1 MYNIKIIT
9 NFYSPMEGY
18 TMKWKTMMT
27 ACLAGILAVSV
38 LAGCGSEKK
47 DDAKKPLRVATNAT
61 FVPFE
66 FKENDQSKEYQGFEM
81 DLLRAIANEMGRD
94 VEINNIAFSGI
105 IPILQQGDM
114 DIAAAG
120 MTVTKERA
128 QKVNFS
134 APFYE
139 SKLVVLTPNDSGIDS
154 ADAIAG
160 KQVAV
165 QIGTTGAQYAENQGY
180 TVKQFD
186 NNSDVI
192 MELQVGGSPAA
203 ILDKPVADYF
213 LTQDGKGKFKVIDI
227 PNTKSEYLAFAF
239 NKKDTELMNQVN
251 DAMAKLKEKGEFQK
265 LYKKW
270 FNPDM
275 PALPKS
281 GEDALK

>member
-81 DLLRAIANEMGRD
+81 DLLRAIAKEMGRD

-165 QIGTTGAQYAENQGY
+165 QIGTTGAQYVENQGY

-265 LYKKW
+265 LYKNGLIPICRTCR
-270 FNPDM
+270 NPVKT
-275 PALPKS
+275 L
-281 GEDALK
+281 

>member
-1 MYNIKIIT
+1 MYNIKINT
-9 NFYSPMEGY
+9 NFYSYVEGY

-47 DDAKKPLRVATNAT
+47 EDAKKPLRVATNAT

-66 FKENDQSKEYQGFEM
+66 FKENDESKEYQGFEM
-81 DLLRAIANEMGRD
+81 DLLRAVAKEMGRD

-139 SKLVVLTPNDSGIDS
+139 SKLVILTPNDSGIDS

-213 LTQDGKGKFKVIDI
+213 LTQDGKGKFKVIEI

-239 NKKDTELMNQVN
+239 NKKDTELMKQVN

-270 FNPDM
+270 FNTNMPD
-275 PALPKS
+275 LPKS
-281 GEDALK
+281 GDDALK

>member
-1 MYNIKIIT
+1 
-9 NFYSPMEGY
+9 
-18 TMKWKTMMT
+18 MKWKTMMT

-270 FNPDM
+270 FNTDM
-275 PALPKS
+275 PDLPKS

>member
-1 MYNIKIIT
+1 MYNIKINT
-9 NFYSPMEGY
+9 NFYSYVEGY

-47 DDAKKPLRVATNAT
+47 EDAKKPLRVATNAT

-66 FKENDQSKEYQGFEM
+66 FKENDESKEYQGFEM
-81 DLLRAIANEMGRD
+81 DLLRAVAKEMGRD

-139 SKLVVLTPNDSGIDS
+139 SKLAILTPNESGIDS

-213 LTQDGKGKFKVIDI
+213 LTQDGKGKFKVIEI

-239 NKKDTELMNQVN
+239 NKKDTELMKQVN

-270 FNPDM
+270 FNNDM
-275 PALPKS
+275 PDLPKS
-281 GEDALK
+281 GDDALK

>member
-1 MYNIKIIT
+1 MYNIKINT
-9 NFYSPMEGY
+9 NFYSYVEGY

-47 DDAKKPLRVATNAT
+47 EDAKKPLRVATNAT

-66 FKENDQSKEYQGFEM
+66 FKENDESKEYQGFEM
-81 DLLRAIANEMGRD
+81 DLLRAVAKEMGRD

-139 SKLVVLTPNDSGIDS
+139 SKLVILTPNESGIDS

-213 LTQDGKGKFKVIDI
+213 LTQDGKGKFKVIEI

-239 NKKDTELMNQVN
+239 NKKDTELMKKVN

-270 FNPDM
+270 FNTDM
-275 PALPKS
+275 PDLPKS
-281 GEDALK
+281 GDDALK

>member
-81 DLLRAIANEMGRD
+81 DLLRAIAKEMGRD

-203 ILDKPVADYF
+203 ILDKPVADYC

-251 DAMAKLKEKGEFQK
+251 DAMVKLKEKGEFQK

-270 FNPDM
+270 FNTDM
-275 PALPKS
+275 PDLPKS

>member
-1 MYNIKIIT
+1 
-9 NFYSPMEGY
+9 
-18 TMKWKTMMT
+18 MKWKTMMT

-47 DDAKKPLRVATNAT
+47 EDAKKPLRVATNAT

-66 FKENDQSKEYQGFEM
+66 FKENDESKEYQGFEM
-81 DLLRAIANEMGRD
+81 DLLRAVAKEMGRD

-139 SKLVVLTPNDSGIDS
+139 SKLVILTPNESGIDS

-213 LTQDGKGKFKVIDI
+213 LTQDGKGKFKVIEI

-239 NKKDTELMNQVN
+239 NKKDTELMKQVN

-270 FNPDM
+270 FNNDM
-275 PALPKS
+275 PDLPKS
-281 GEDALK
+281 GDDALK

>member
-9 NFYSPMEGY
+9 NFYSFMEGY

-27 ACLAGILAVSV
+27 VCLAGILAVSV

-81 DLLRAIANEMGRD
+81 DLLRAIAKEMGRD

-139 SKLVVLTPNDSGIDS
+139 SKLVILTPNDSGIDS
-154 ADAIAG
+154 AEAIAG

-270 FNPDM
+270 FNTDM
-275 PALPKS
+275 PDLPKS

>member
-1 MYNIKIIT
+1 MYNIKINT
-9 NFYSPMEGY
+9 NFYSYVEGY
-18 TMKWKTMMT
+18 IMKWKTMMT

-47 DDAKKPLRVATNAT
+47 EDAKKPLRIATNAT

-66 FKENDQSKEYQGFEM
+66 FKENDESKEYQGFEM
-81 DLLRAIANEMGRD
+81 DLLRAVAKEMGRD

-139 SKLVVLTPNDSGIDS
+139 SKLVILTPNESGIDS

-213 LTQDGKGKFKVIDI
+213 LTQDGKGKFKVIEI

-239 NKKDTELMNQVN
+239 NKKDTELMKKVN

-270 FNPDM
+270 FNTDM
-275 PALPKS
+275 PDLPKS
-281 GEDALK
+281 GDDALK

>member
-1 MYNIKIIT
+1 MYNIKINT
-9 NFYSPMEGY
+9 NFYSYVEGY
-18 TMKWKTMMT
+18 TMKWKTMIT

-47 DDAKKPLRVATNAT
+47 EDAKKPLRVATNAT

-66 FKENDQSKEYQGFEM
+66 FKENDESKEYQGFEM
-81 DLLRAIANEMGRD
+81 DLLRAVAKEMGRD

-139 SKLVVLTPNDSGIDS
+139 SKLVILTPNESGIDS

-213 LTQDGKGKFKVIDI
+213 LTQDGKGKFKVIEI

-239 NKKDTELMNQVN
+239 NKKDTELMKKVN

-270 FNPDM
+270 FNTDM
-275 PALPKS
+275 PDLPKS
-281 GEDALK
+281 GDDALK

>member
-1 MYNIKIIT
+1 MYNIKINT
-9 NFYSPMEGY
+9 NFYSYVEGY

-47 DDAKKPLRVATNAT
+47 EDAKKPLRVATNAT

-66 FKENDQSKEYQGFEM
+66 FKENDESKEYQGFEM
-81 DLLRAIANEMGRD
+81 DLLRAVAKEMGRD

-139 SKLVVLTPNDSGIDS
+139 SKLVILTPNESGIDS

-213 LTQDGKGKFKVIDI
+213 LTQDGKGKFKVIEI

-239 NKKDTELMNQVN
+239 NKKDTELMKQVN

-270 FNPDM
+270 FNNDM
-275 PALPKS
+275 PDLPKS
-281 GEDALK
+281 GDDALK

>member
-1 MYNIKIIT
+1 MYNIKINT
-9 NFYSPMEGY
+9 NFYSYVEGY
-18 TMKWKTMMT
+18 TMKWKMMMT

-47 DDAKKPLRVATNAT
+47 EDAKKPLRVATNAT

-66 FKENDQSKEYQGFEM
+66 FKENDESKEYQGFEM
-81 DLLRAIANEMGRD
+81 DLLRAVAKEMGRD

-139 SKLVVLTPNDSGIDS
+139 SKLVILTPNESGIDS

-213 LTQDGKGKFKVIDI
+213 LTQDGKGKFKVIEI

-239 NKKDTELMNQVN
+239 NKKDTELMKQVN

-270 FNPDM
+270 FNTDM
-275 PALPKS
+275 PDLPKS
-281 GEDALK
+281 GDDALK

>member
-1 MYNIKIIT
+1 MYNIKINT
-9 NFYSPMEGY
+9 NFYSYVEGY
-18 TMKWKTMMT
+18 TMKWKTMIT

-47 DDAKKPLRVATNAT
+47 EDAKKPLRVATNAT

-66 FKENDQSKEYQGFEM
+66 FKENDESKEYQGFEM
-81 DLLRAIANEMGRD
+81 DLLRAVAKEMGRD

-139 SKLVVLTPNDSGIDS
+139 SKLVILTPNDSGIDS

-213 LTQDGKGKFKVIDI
+213 LTQDGKGKFKVIEI

-239 NKKDTELMNQVN
+239 NKKDTELMKKVN

-270 FNPDM
+270 FNTDM
-275 PALPKS
+275 PDLPKS
-281 GEDALK
+281 GDDALK

>member
-1 MYNIKIIT
+1 
-9 NFYSPMEGY
+9 
-18 TMKWKTMMT
+18 MMT

-47 DDAKKPLRVATNAT
+47 EDAKKPLRVATNAT

-66 FKENDQSKEYQGFEM
+66 FKENDESKEYQGFEM
-81 DLLRAIANEMGRD
+81 DLLRAVAKEMGRD

-139 SKLVVLTPNDSGIDS
+139 SKLVILTPNESGIDS

-213 LTQDGKGKFKVIDI
+213 LTQDGKGKFKVIEI

-239 NKKDTELMNQVN
+239 NKKDTELMKKVN

-270 FNPDM
+270 FNTDM
-275 PALPKS
+275 PDLPKS
-281 GEDALK
+281 GDDALK